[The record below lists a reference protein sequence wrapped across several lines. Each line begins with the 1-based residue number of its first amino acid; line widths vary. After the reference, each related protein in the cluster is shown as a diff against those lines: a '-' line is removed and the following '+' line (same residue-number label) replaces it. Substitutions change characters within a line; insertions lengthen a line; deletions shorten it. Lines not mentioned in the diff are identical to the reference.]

1 MGKLTPRYTL
11 DVVNWTGIGQE
22 AQQEGSREMHHSMT
36 GFASGQGTAAG
47 FSWTWDLR
55 SVNAKGLDLRLRVPD
70 WIPGLEADLKSRLS
84 KAVTRGNVSLNLRV
98 TKEESA
104 SGLTI
109 NQSMLDNV
117 LTALTQVEDRAMAS
131 GITLAPSR
139 AADILSL
146 RGVLETAS
154 PEDETDTLGAALR
167 ADFDPLIQ
175 GFVAMR
181 ATEGRALADL
191 LTGHFDQIETLI
203 ARAGAALATRRDV
216 MDEAF
221 KTQLSRIAEA
231 EVDEQRL
238 AQELALIAVKADV
251 TEELDRLT
259 AHVAAARELLNIKGP
274 AGRRLDFLAQ
284 EFNREANT
292 LCSKSQ
298 NADLT
303 TVGLDMKAAIEQMR
317 EQVQNLE

>member
-1 MGKLTPRYTL
+1 
-11 DVVNWTGIGQE
+11 
-22 AQQEGSREMHHSMT
+22 MHHSMT
-36 GFASGQGTAAG
+36 GFASGQGTAG
-47 FSWTWDLR
+47 SFSWTWDLR

-70 WIPGLEADLKSRLS
+70 WIPGLEADLKSRLA
-84 KAVTRGNVSLNLRV
+84 KAVTRGNVTLNLRV

-104 SGLTI
+104 SGLTV
-109 NQSMLDNV
+109 NHTMLDNV
-117 LTALTQVEDRAMAS
+117 LTALTQVEDRAMAT

-139 AADILSL
+139 AADILAL

-154 PEDETDTLGAALR
+154 PEDEADTLGAALR
-167 ADFDPLIQ
+167 VDFDALVH

-191 LTGHFDQIETLI
+191 LSGHFDQIETLI
-203 ARAGAALATRRDV
+203 ARATDVLATRRDA
-216 MDEAF
+216 MDEALT
-221 KTQLSRIAEA
+221 TQLARISET

-259 AHVAAARELLNIKGP
+259 AHVAAARDLLTTKGP

-303 TVGLDMKAAIEQMR
+303 AVGLDMKAAIEQMR